1 VIALEKVLDLSYG
14 ENPHQ
19 RAAYYSERGARTH
32 LLSRVEQL
40 HGKALSFNNL
50 NDLSAAR
57 MLAREFTLPACVIVK
72 HANPC
77 GVGVGATIEEAYDK
91 ALASDPT
98 SAYGGIVVTNREVDA
113 TLGEKLAEQF
123 VEVLLAPGYADIA
136 LEALRRKQNV
146 RILVDGERRRDV
158 DVRHYKR
165 VLGGLLVQD
174 PDTDIEDREGWQV
187 VAGAPSEKQ
196 WGDLV
201 FAWRVCKHVTSNAIV
216 LVKDLQTIGIGAG
229 QMSRVDAVNIAVEK
243 ARAHGHDLSE
253 AVLASDAFFPFPDG
267 PRIALDAGVSSIVQ
281 PGGSRRDQDVI
292 DAVETA
298 GAAMVFTGRR
308 HFRH

>member
-1 VIALEKVLDLSYG
+1 MHRMKDQLEDLAFA
-14 ENPHQ
+14 ELHPDA
-19 RAAYYSERGARTH
+19 RASIVARLGFLREKGGDIVARIVAELKATLAADGLAASVSGREKSPYSIWRKMERKNV
-32 LLSRVEQL
+32 SFEQL
-40 HGKALSFNNL
+40 
-50 NDLSAAR
+50 
-57 MLAREFTLPACVIVK
+57 
-72 HANPC
+72 
-77 GVGVGATIEEAYDK
+77 
-91 ALASDPT
+91 
-98 SAYGGIVVTNREVDA
+98 
-113 TLGEKLAEQF
+113 
-123 VEVLLAPGYADIA
+123 ADVMA
-136 LEALRRKQNV
+136 F

-158 DVRHYKR
+158 DARHYKR
-165 VLGGLLVQD
+165 VHGGLLVQD

-201 FAWRVCKHVTSNAIV
+201 FAWRVCKHVLSNAIV
-216 LVKDLQTIGIGAG
+216 IVKDLQTIGIGAG

-243 ARAHGHDLSE
+243 ARAQGHDLND

-292 DAVETA
+292 DAVEKA